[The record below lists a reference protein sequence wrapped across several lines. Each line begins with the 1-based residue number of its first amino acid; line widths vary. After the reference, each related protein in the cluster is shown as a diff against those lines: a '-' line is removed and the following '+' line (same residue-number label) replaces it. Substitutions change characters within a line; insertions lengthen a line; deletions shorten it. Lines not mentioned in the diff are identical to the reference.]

1 MICECRDRYGRRL
14 IPHFMMALA
23 GFLLALTGET
33 ISTASNYEFD
43 LHLHSVELDPPE
55 AAASA
60 ALLPVVAAA
69 KTTRPIGSHYDFTG
83 AAAGASIWLLPK
95 SQNPD
100 ALYLSIGTEELV
112 AGDFAGPL
120 TWTLTSVS
128 GSGGG
133 AAPGT
138 FSVWN
143 SGTAGSWATVTPL
156 MSTIG
161 GTPDA
166 FTVSIPAHTHFNYGF
181 TAPGLYNVEFSVS
194 ALLAAGKGG
203 GTATG
208 TATYSFG
215 VFDTASD
222 YTYPS
227 STPWTYQGQSFSVAL
242 VGNEHIDMGVALVP
256 VPEPSAAMMAIFAG
270 TGLVLAGLRRRS
282 LPPAANRKRTIF
294 WAEKR

>member
-1 MICECRDRYGRRL
+1 MHQIGPIGRRSLRRFCGSL
-14 IPHFMMALA
+14 IGIIASSSIAMTSLA
-23 GFLLALTGET
+23 
-33 ISTASNYEFD
+33 SDYELE
-43 LHLHSVELDPPE
+43 LHLHSAELDPPE
-55 AAASA
+55 AAADA

-69 KTTRPIGSHYDFTG
+69 KTTRLVGSQYDFIG

-100 ALYLSIGTEELV
+100 VLYLSIGTEELV

-133 AAPGT
+133 AAPGA
-138 FSVWN
+138 FSIWN

-161 GTPDA
+161 GTPNA

-194 ALLAAGKGG
+194 ALLAAEKGG

-270 TGLVLAGLRRRS
+270 TGLVLAGMRRRS

>member
-1 MICECRDRYGRRL
+1 MGMQHIRPVGRLLLRRFFGSL
-14 IPHFMMALA
+14 IGIIAASSIMTMSLA
-23 GFLLALTGET
+23 
-33 ISTASNYEFD
+33 SDYEFE
-43 LHLHSVELDPPE
+43 LHLHSEELEPPE
-55 AAASA
+55 AAADA

-69 KTTRPIGSHYDFTG
+69 KTTRPIGSQYDFTG
-83 AAAGASIWLLPK
+83 TAAGSSIWLLPK

-100 ALYLSIGTEELV
+100 ALYLSVGTEELI

-133 AAPGT
+133 AAPGA

-156 MSTIG
+156 MSTVG
-161 GTPDA
+161 GTPNA
-166 FTVSIPAHTHFNYGF
+166 FTVSVPAHTHFNYGF

-222 YTYPS
+222 YTYPT

-256 VPEPSAAMMAIFAG
+256 VPEPSAAMMVIFAG
-270 TGLVLAGLRRRS
+270 TGLVLAGMRRRR
-282 LPPAANRKRTIF
+282 LPPAASRKRAIF
-294 WAEKR
+294 WAEKP